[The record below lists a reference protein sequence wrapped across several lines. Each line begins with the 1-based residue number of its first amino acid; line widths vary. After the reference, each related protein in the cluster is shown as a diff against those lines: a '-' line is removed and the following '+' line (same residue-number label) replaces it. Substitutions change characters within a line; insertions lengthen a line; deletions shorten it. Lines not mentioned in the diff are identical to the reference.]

1 MKIAIGIPHMT
12 TNSAK
17 DRFTDSLIDLIDYTK
32 SKGIKVDR
40 IRTYRDNI
48 TFARN
53 KIASKAFDQDCD
65 YLFFVD
71 DDMTFKPDL
80 LCNLIEEAQKIDA
93 DIIAGLAFL
102 RREPHEPSMF
112 MLASDNRTYNPVVM
126 WATGH
131 TVEVDAVGMA
141 CTLISR
147 KALRKVAVS
156 SQSHKN
162 IIGFFD
168 NLENT
173 GEDLR
178 FCFKAKQEGLRI
190 FCDTSQLV
198 GHIVEKEISFGDFD
212 SMVADS
218 VKTTHKRHSESNY
231 AKELHSEE

>member
-1 MKIAIGIPHMT
+1 MKIAIGVPHLT

-32 SKGIKVDR
+32 SQGHQVDR
-40 IRTYRDNI
+40 IRTYRDNV

-53 KIASKAFDQDCD
+53 KIASQAFDGEYDF
-65 YLFFVD
+65 LFFVD
-71 DDMTFKPDL
+71 DDMTFKADL
-80 LCNLIEEAQKIDA
+80 LCNLIESQKKTNA

-131 TVEVDAVGMA
+131 TIEVDAVGMA
-141 CTLISR
+141 CTLITR
-147 KALRKVAVS
+147 QALRKVAIT

-162 IIGFFD
+162 IVGFFD

-178 FCFKAKQEGLRI
+178 FCFKAKQEGMSI

-198 GHIVEKEISFGDFD
+198 GHIVEKEISFGDFE
-212 SMVADS
+212 SMLSDS
-218 VKTTHKRHSESNY
+218 VKSTHKHHAESNY
-231 AKELHSEE
+231 EKELHSK